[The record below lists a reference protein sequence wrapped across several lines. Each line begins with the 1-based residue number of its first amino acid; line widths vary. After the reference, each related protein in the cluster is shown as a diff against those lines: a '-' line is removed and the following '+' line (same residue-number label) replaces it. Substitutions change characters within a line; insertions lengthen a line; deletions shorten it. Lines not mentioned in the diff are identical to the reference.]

1 MRTRSNSTIE
11 AILESARRTSR
22 RLSLGPLINNRSEA
36 TDLENQTETTQ
47 VNLELLQIRKECGKR
62 ERRRKKRN
70 IIRTKSLS
78 VSSYHNPT
86 DETIPHEA
94 MGAAVVLIFIAFVI
108 TCLYFAEFEIATY
121 EDSDKTETSSES
133 TQ

>member
-1 MRTRSNSTIE
+1 M
-11 AILESARRTSR
+11 ESARRTSR
-22 RLSLGPLINNRSEA
+22 RFSLGPLVNNRSE
-36 TDLENQTETTQ
+36 TIDLENQTETTQ

-62 ERRRKKRN
+62 ERRRKKRD

-94 MGAAVVLIFIAFVI
+94 MGAAVVFIFIAFVI
-108 TCLYFAEFEIATY
+108 TCLYFAEFEISTY
-121 EDSDKTETSSES
+121 KNVDQTKISSES
-133 TQ
+133 T